1 MTLLLSEFRKING
14 IRYLRVILAVL
25 LLTNMAVCFVN
36 TEPSATYPDNRE
48 LTEFYKTYD
57 EDPEAVRS
65 ALEAKRTQM
74 LEAYFATG
82 EFGEVA
88 SVYTFTPFGDEGLVG
103 AREGQSAYA
112 DGFRA
117 SMQRIVR
124 SAETTMK
131 EYDYYKVP
139 VDGYLYRYQS
149 EAKRIYTDMGESV
162 TPADAN
168 PKAWESYFAYSYVN
182 IFLFIAVIAVG
193 SVIFLYERDCQTEMI
208 VRAARR
214 GRGSLLASKLACTVL
229 SAAGLSVLF
238 SASTLAVYVIRGG
251 MCDISLPIQTLQT
264 FELCPFRLTIAE
276 FIFIRLGYRIL
287 AASVFMLVTNI
298 LALILKNYVL
308 TYVASAAFYGINAVL
323 CVMFFDSVNSPVRCF
338 NLCTV
343 ASADRFLNRYIGINV
358 FENSVNAVWVALVA
372 YAALIPILAALCAVL
387 YSANLEGVRLPKRIP
402 KTKAEKETS
411 SRPVRVRRIPVF
423 LCEAKKIFASPKIL
437 IFILAV
443 LVLRGYYSYDNIRHR
458 NSFNDTVFRIY
469 TDRYAGEATDEK
481 LNEIESLVAE
491 AEEAAAEIAS
501 LQQKLING
509 EIDPSEYAER
519 SSGASEASSEAEMLR
534 PIAKRAS
541 YLRSVRDTTDIMPH
555 FVYDTGLNKILSGEG
570 DYFLYIII
578 VVLFTQS
585 FVIEYAKTS
594 SSGGF
599 SQILR
604 TTKKGRGQTF
614 AAKLGSSALL
624 AAVLS
629 VIVNAFDFAVFLKFY
644 SLADIV
650 KAPLVSLPA
659 FTGLTTGVTVGR
671 YLIMMYAVRIFAAVL
686 LSVGVCAFSALLRQY
701 VPVLTATLLVTLVP
715 HVVASAGMT
724 KAHAVSFFAF
734 LDVNRLVK
742 TSVTSALSGDFTL
755 FVIFAV
761 SASAVCA
768 ALTIAAYRRFAK

>member
-1 MTLLLSEFRKING
+1 MTLIANEFRKING

-25 LLTNMAVCFVN
+25 LLVNAGLCFVN
-36 TEPSATYPDNRE
+36 TRPSTEYPDNRE
-48 LTEFYKTYD
+48 LTEFYETYD
-57 EDPEAVRS
+57 ADPAAVQS
-65 ALEAKRTQM
+65 ALEAKRSQM
-74 LEAYFATG
+74 LEQYFATG

-88 SVYTFTPFGDEGLVG
+88 SVYTSTPYGDEGLVG
-103 AREGQSAYA
+103 AREGQTKYVDA
-112 DGFRA
+112 FKA
-117 SMQRIVR
+117 SMQKVVR

-149 EAKRIYTDMGESV
+149 EAKRIYTDMGASV
-162 TPADAN
+162 TPVDVN
-168 PKAWESYFAYSYVN
+168 PKAWESYFSYSYVS

-214 GRGSLLASKLACTVL
+214 GRGALLASKLACAIF
-229 SAAGLSVLF
+229 SAAGLTVLF
-238 SASTLAVYVIRGG
+238 SASTLAVYLIRGG

-264 FELCPFRLTIAE
+264 FELCPFKLTIAQ
-276 FIFIRLGYRIL
+276 FIFIQLGYRIL
-287 AASVFMLVTNI
+287 AASVFMLVTTAF
-298 LALILKNYVL
+298 ALILKNYVL

-323 CVMFFDSVNSPVRCF
+323 SAMFFDSVNSPVRCF

-358 FENSVNAVWVALVA
+358 FENSVNAAWVALVA
-372 YAALIPILAALCAVL
+372 YAALIPIFGALCAAL
-387 YSANLEGVRLPKRIP
+387 YSANLAGVRLPKLRRKP
-402 KTKAEKETS
+402 KAEKQ
-411 SRPVRVRRIPVF
+411 SRPVRVRYVPVF

-437 IFILAV
+437 VFILAV
-443 LVLRGYYSYDNIRHR
+443 LVLRGYSSYDTIEHHK
-458 NSFNDTVFRIY
+458 SFNDTVFRIY
-469 TDRYAGEATDEK
+469 IDRYAGEVTDEK
-481 LNEIESLVAE
+481 LDEIAELVAE
-491 AEEAAAEIAS
+491 ANAAAAEYAG
-501 LQQKLING
+501 LQQKLISG
-509 EIDPSEYAER
+509 EIDPAEYALL
-519 SSGASEASSEAEMLR
+519 ASESSDAAAEAQMLR
-534 PIAKRAS
+534 PLADRAE
-541 YLRSVRDTTDIMPH
+541 YLRSVREATNVMPH
-555 FVYDTGLNKILSGEG
+555 FVYDTGLNKLLSGDG

-604 TTKKGRGQTF
+604 TTKKGRGATF

-624 AAVLS
+624 AAMLS

-644 SLADIV
+644 SLADV
-650 KAPLVSLPA
+650 AGAPLVSLPA
-659 FTGLTTGVTVGR
+659 FRGITTAVTVGR
-671 YLIMMYAVRIFAAVL
+671 YLVMMYAVRVFAAVL
-686 LSVGVCAFSALLRQY
+686 LSVAVCAFSALIRQY
-701 VPVLTATLLVTLVP
+701 VPVLTATVLVTLVP

-724 KAHAVSFFAF
+724 KLHAASFFAF

-742 TSVTSALSGDFTL
+742 TSVNSAIGGDFTL

-761 SASAVCA
+761 SATAVCA
-768 ALTIAAYRRFAK
+768 ALTFAAYRRFAK